1 MLNRWPCFVLAF
13 VLFSFGGA
21 QAQVNPDLDVSV
33 INLSSAPSAKMEPL
47 VMQPHPALAKHKFWD
62 RENTT
67 LFIVHAGLET
77 SDFVLTHQALAS
89 GGHEMNPIA
98 RPLVNMGTGGQVAF
112 FAGGTLATLGATY
125 LLHITHHH
133 KLERIVGWYS
143 IADSTWGVSYNLA
156 HRGSNPPNSTS
167 APVQA
172 PTTP

>member
-1 MLNRWPCFVLAF
+1 MSSRWPCFVLAF
-13 VLFSFGGA
+13 VWFSFGGA
-21 QAQVNPDLDVSV
+21 QAQANPALDVSV
-33 INLSSAPSAKMEPL
+33 IDLPAAPSAKVGPL
-47 VMQPHPALAKHKFWD
+47 VMQPRPALAEHKFWD

-89 GGHEMNPIA
+89 GGHELNPLA
-98 RPLVNMGTGGQVAF
+98 RPFVNMGTGGQVAF
-112 FAGGTLATLGATY
+112 FVGGTLATLGATY

-156 HRGSNPPNSTS
+156 HRGSDPSSSIST
-167 APVQA
+167 PVQA
-172 PTTP
+172 PTIP